1 MLPQAETPRAKALAR
16 RETMDTLFESLR
28 GILSILLIAMGVSI
42 VIACI
47 GLAVLARSIR
57 RLRIPPDA
65 DFFTTMRY
73 IPLPLAIVLDLLDF
87 GLDIFSAPIMWIAL
101 DRMGLYNLRN
111 KATIEAL
118 IPATNIIPTF
128 TVCWFAARLL
138 NLGAQPWPYA
148 YDQDEWATQPQRAQS
163 RRSAELTGRP
173 PTVIDMDDPRP
184 YARDRND
191 RA

>member
-1 MLPQAETPRAKALAR
+1 MIWPDCPRPKMSKRGKA
-16 RETMDTLFESLR
+16 
-28 GILSILLIAMGVSI
+28 
-42 VIACI
+42 
-47 GLAVLARSIR
+47 LARSIR

-118 IPATNIIPTF
+118 IPFTNVLPTF
-128 TVCWFAARLL
+128 TVSWFAARLFD
-138 NLGAQPWPYA
+138 LGGQPWPYEA
-148 YDQDEWATQPQRAQS
+148 EDWVDRRGALPRRQS
-163 RRSAELTGRP
+163 R
-173 PTVIDMDDPRP
+173 VIDMDDPR
-184 YARDRND
+184 YYRSEHND
-191 RA
+191 RSR

>member
-1 MLPQAETPRAKALAR
+1 
-16 RETMDTLFESLR
+16 MDTLFESLR
-28 GILSILLIAMGVSI
+28 GILTILLIAMGVSI
-42 VIACI
+42 VVACI
-47 GLAVLARSIR
+47 GLVALTRGIR

-73 IPLPLAIVLDLLDF
+73 IPLLLAIMLDLLDF
-87 GLDIFSAPIMWIAL
+87 GLDIFSAPIMWVAL

-138 NLGAQPWPYA
+138 NLGMPPGA
-148 YDQDEWATQPQRAQS
+148 YESNSWAS
-163 RRSAELTGRP
+163 RPGALPRRP
-173 PTVIDMDDPRP
+173 PAVIDMDDQRYYSP
-184 YARDRND
+184 DRND
-191 RA
+191 RT

>member
-1 MLPQAETPRAKALAR
+1 
-16 RETMDTLFESLR
+16 MDTLFESLR
-28 GILSILLIAMGVSI
+28 GILSILLIAMAVSI
-42 VIACI
+42 VLGAI
-47 GLAVLARSIR
+47 GLLALARSIR

-118 IPATNIIPTF
+118 IPFTNVLPTF
-128 TVCWFAARLL
+128 TVSWFVARLF
-138 NLGAQPWPYA
+138 NLGAQAWPYESDDWV
-148 YDQDEWATQPQRAQS
+148 DQSHALPRRPS
-163 RRSAELTGRP
+163 R
-173 PTVIDMDDPRP
+173 VIDMDDPRYYRSEP
-184 YARDRND
+184 ND
-191 RA
+191 RSR

>member
-1 MLPQAETPRAKALAR
+1 
-16 RETMDTLFESLR
+16 
-28 GILSILLIAMGVSI
+28 MGVSV

-87 GLDIFSAPIMWIAL
+87 GLDIFSAPIIWIAL

-118 IPATNIIPTF
+118 IPVTNIIPTF

-138 NLGAQPWPYA
+138 NLGMQPWPNEH
-148 YDQDEWATQPQRAQS
+148 DQWATQPRALP
-163 RRSAELTGRP
+163 RRP
-173 PTVIDMDDPRP
+173 PRVIDMDDQRP
-184 YARDRND
+184 YVRDRND

>member
-1 MLPQAETPRAKALAR
+1 
-16 RETMDTLFESLR
+16 MDTLFESLR
-28 GILSILLIAMGVSI
+28 SVLTILLIAMGVSI
-42 VIACI
+42 AVACI
-47 GLAVLARSIR
+47 GLAAMARSIR

-73 IPLPLAIVLDLLDF
+73 IPLSLAILLDLLDF
-87 GLDIFSAPIMWIAL
+87 GLDVFSAPIMWVAL

-118 IPATNIIPTF
+118 IPATNVIPTF
-128 TVCWFAARLL
+128 TACWFAARLL
-138 NLGAQPWPYA
+138 NLGMQPWPYERN
-148 YDQDEWATQPQRAQS
+148 YWADPPRALP
-163 RRSAELTGRP
+163 RRP

-184 YARDRND
+184 YRPKRND